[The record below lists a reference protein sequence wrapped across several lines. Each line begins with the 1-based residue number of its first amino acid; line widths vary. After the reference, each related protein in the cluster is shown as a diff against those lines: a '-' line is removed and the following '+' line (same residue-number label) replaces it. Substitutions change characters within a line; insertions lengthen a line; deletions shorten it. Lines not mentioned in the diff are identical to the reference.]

1 MKDNDTMEKV
11 EIEFHWKKLSNFLL
25 LILEL
30 GLETWQQK
38 FSLAMQLKSL

>member
-30 GLETWQQK
+30 DLENGQ
-38 FSLAMQLKSL
+38 